1 MQKMS
6 TPNLEFI
13 KKNIKNRNKNLSDAD
28 LDRMASEVLRNYLN
42 SNSEKIKKDKK
53 MQSENFEKA
62 LDLEYLEMYMA
73 WKAGEYDHLKSKD

>member
-1 MQKMS
+1 
-6 TPNLEFI
+6 
-13 KKNIKNRNKNLSDAD
+13 
-28 LDRMASEVLRNYLN
+28 
-42 SNSEKIKKDKK
+42 